1 MARINYSKIQEAL
14 TKCALLV
21 EADAKLNCPVDT
33 GSLRSSITHNVYKDY
48 AEVGTN
54 YEYAPYVEFGTG
66 LFAVNNYGRKTPWTY
81 QDDKGEWH
89 TTTGQKPQPFL
100 HPALEKNRN
109 TIKQILAKAV
119 TEAINND

>member
-66 LFAVNNYGRKTPWTY
+66 LFAVNNYGRKTP
-81 QDDKGEWH
+81 
-89 TTTGQKPQPFL
+89 
-100 HPALEKNRN
+100 
-109 TIKQILAKAV
+109 
-119 TEAINND
+119 